1 MEIGAYVPNKDD
13 LTQWLDLLKEGGI
26 NFVEL
31 DAWILPERDEK
42 EVEKLSSDF
51 KERKIKVYSVHAPFG
66 GENDLSI
73 PDKKKREKMHSSVVK
88 VMEKGKILGIEVIVI
103 HPGGVMKKKE
113 IKERLKIFHQS
124 IEKILPLAENYRIK
138 IAVENMPPGHPGTE
152 AEELKEIVKRFN
164 SPYLGVCFDTG
175 HSHIVNNVKDDFEI
189 LKEHIFNF
197 HIHDNDGTRDMHLQ
211 PPYGSIDW
219 QEFYSL
225 VKNSSYQGPLNLEC
239 YPWRGAEPGWAKK
252 EVEWAFEGKMLK
264 VNSPRPSYLR
274 CIKCGHFVFID
285 KGKPVCYCNPAAHRV
300 PRVSRRRKI

>member
-13 LTQWLDLLKEGGI
+13 LTQWLNLLKEGGI

-31 DAWILPERDEK
+31 DAWILPEKDEK
-42 EVEKLSSDF
+42 EVKKLSSDF

-73 PDKKKREKMHSSVVK
+73 PDKKKREKMHSSVIK

-103 HPGGVMKKKE
+103 HPGGAMKKEE

-152 AEELKEIVKRFN
+152 AKELKEIVERFN

-175 HSHIVNNVKDDFEI
+175 HANLCKDFKKEFLLLKDRIVT
-189 LKEHIFNF
+189 F
-197 HIHDNDGTRDMHLQ
+197 HIHDNEGSQDSHQFPLTGT
-211 PPYGSIDW
+211 IDW
-219 QEFYSL
+219 IWFIKQVKSMNYTGSL
-225 VKNSSYQGPLNLEC
+225 PIECDLSKGMTVRPLLF
-239 YPWRGAEPGWAKK
+239 KK
-252 EVEWAFEGKMLK
+252 HVDKIQQLFNDPEKTVFKEEI
-264 VNSPRPSYLR
+264 
-274 CIKCGHFVFID
+274 IK
-285 KGKPVCYCNPAAHRV
+285 
-300 PRVSRRRKI
+300 